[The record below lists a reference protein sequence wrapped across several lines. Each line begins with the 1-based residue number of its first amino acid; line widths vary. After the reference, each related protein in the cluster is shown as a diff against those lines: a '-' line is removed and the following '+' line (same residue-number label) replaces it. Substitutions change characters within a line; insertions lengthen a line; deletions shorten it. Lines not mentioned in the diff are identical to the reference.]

1 MSSGFVDNL
10 VMLMVMMMNQLLRDC
25 HVNLDNLSSLGT
37 SLISFSAVCI
47 HDTASPD
54 SKTALIIFVR
64 KLRTS
69 RTLSR
74 HPTVFIS
81 IFNRSTIFSD
91 TSTNVFSEL
100 LSQNTSTSTQLV
112 TASHQNSRKYLLK
125 SVTSELVLTNMSSG
139 FVDNLVMLMV
149 MMMNQ
154 LLRDRHVNLDNL
166 SSLGTSLI
174 SFSAVCIHDTA
185 SPDSK
190 TALIISCAS

>member
-1 MSSGFVDNL
+1 MSSGFVDYL
-10 VMLMVMMMNQLLRDC
+10 VMLMVMMMNQLLRDR

-81 IFNRSTIFSD
+81 IFNRSTIFTD
-91 TSTNVFSEL
+91 ISTNIFSEIFFKTNRFNCTGL
-100 LSQNTSTSTQLV
+100 CFSPELQEIPV
-112 TASHQNSRKYLLK
+112 EISH
-125 SVTSELVLTNMSSG
+125 
-139 FVDNLVMLMV
+139 
-149 MMMNQ
+149 
-154 LLRDRHVNLDNL
+154 
-166 SSLGTSLI
+166 
-174 SFSAVCIHDTA
+174 
-185 SPDSK
+185 
-190 TALIISCAS
+190 